1 MKIKSRVLLLTT
13 FLSILLIVTGVSG
26 LRGIRTIYEN
36 LVSGFRKSEIITE
49 NMNWARNAQVHFK
62 KQVQEWK
69 NILLRG
75 QDPELFEK
83 YRRAF
88 QKEETAVMD
97 ALFTLKKYFKKV
109 DFETVI
115 IDDVLK
121 VHADLGRKYRKALE
135 QYDPNK
141 PLTAFE
147 VDKIVRGIDREPTDK
162 METIVGFVEK
172 ESKAATDSLTAQ
184 SFAEYKNFTFFFVLL
199 IAGGIVLA
207 LLFAFIITRSITSS
221 IRKFQSIFA
230 RGAKG
235 DLTVRYPLPRFDLSQ
250 LAQMGSE
257 NLEELKK
264 EGNENLCFLN
274 IGSDAPQIGKK
285 IQCNALLSNKY
296 KNCSHCRLY
305 RTIHKN
311 EIRSLGAWY
320 NEFMNTFQG
329 VITKMKNNSARLF
342 ESSQEMASQMQQTHS
357 SIRTMEDSSRSMLEQ
372 ITGQGQ
378 RVQASSTDIKSI
390 LSAINEMDRM
400 NREVNE
406 KMEIASSS
414 VEEIAGNISSVASL
428 ASRADSASSSLEKN
442 SLKGEESMENFAA
455 STEEVAQNSDKIV
468 EMVQLIMD
476 ISEQTNLLAM
486 NAAIEAAHAGDY
498 GKGFAVVAEEIRKL
512 AEKSSGGA
520 KQIQKVVKDISQH
533 LHHNRNLST
542 ITRDNFLQL
551 KQNIQRVRESNQQI
565 FSALQEQKI
574 ANESVLS
581 SIHSIGEL
589 NRQLVDKMETQ
600 VQKGSRIESS
610 LKELTRSGEQVN
622 RKVEEQKKEINE
634 VFSASENVETISRQL
649 QQMAGMI
656 EKDFER
662 FKTDTVIMF

>member
-1 MKIKSRVLLLTT
+1 
-13 FLSILLIVTGVSG
+13 
-26 LRGIRTIYEN
+26 
-36 LVSGFRKSEIITE
+36 
-49 NMNWARNAQVHFK
+49 
-62 KQVQEWK
+62 
-69 NILLRG
+69 
-75 QDPELFEK
+75 
-83 YRRAF
+83 
-88 QKEETAVMD
+88 
-97 ALFTLKKYFKKV
+97 
-109 DFETVI
+109 
-115 IDDVLK
+115 
-121 VHADLGRKYRKALE
+121 
-135 QYDPNK
+135 
-141 PLTAFE
+141 
-147 VDKIVRGIDREPTDK
+147 
-162 METIVGFVEK
+162 
-172 ESKAATDSLTAQ
+172 
-184 SFAEYKNFTFFFVLL
+184 
-199 IAGGIVLA
+199 
-207 LLFAFIITRSITSS
+207 
-221 IRKFQSIFA
+221 
-230 RGAKG
+230 
-235 DLTVRYPLPRFDLSQ
+235 
-250 LAQMGSE
+250 
-257 NLEELKK
+257 
-264 EGNENLCFLN
+264 
-274 IGSDAPQIGKK
+274 
-285 IQCNALLSNKY
+285 
-296 KNCSHCRLY
+296 
-305 RTIHKN
+305 
-311 EIRSLGAWY
+311 
-320 NEFMNTFQG
+320 
-329 VITKMKNNSARLF
+329 
-342 ESSQEMASQMQQTHS
+342 
-357 SIRTMEDSSRSMLEQ
+357 
-372 ITGQGQ
+372 
-378 RVQASSTDIKSI
+378 
-390 LSAINEMDRM
+390 MDRM

>member
-1 MKIKSRVLLLTT
+1 
-13 FLSILLIVTGVSG
+13 
-26 LRGIRTIYEN
+26 
-36 LVSGFRKSEIITE
+36 
-49 NMNWARNAQVHFK
+49 
-62 KQVQEWK
+62 
-69 NILLRG
+69 
-75 QDPELFEK
+75 
-83 YRRAF
+83 
-88 QKEETAVMD
+88 
-97 ALFTLKKYFKKV
+97 
-109 DFETVI
+109 
-115 IDDVLK
+115 
-121 VHADLGRKYRKALE
+121 
-135 QYDPNK
+135 
-141 PLTAFE
+141 
-147 VDKIVRGIDREPTDK
+147 
-162 METIVGFVEK
+162 
-172 ESKAATDSLTAQ
+172 
-184 SFAEYKNFTFFFVLL
+184 
-199 IAGGIVLA
+199 
-207 LLFAFIITRSITSS
+207 
-221 IRKFQSIFA
+221 
-230 RGAKG
+230 
-235 DLTVRYPLPRFDLSQ
+235 
-250 LAQMGSE
+250 
-257 NLEELKK
+257 
-264 EGNENLCFLN
+264 
-274 IGSDAPQIGKK
+274 
-285 IQCNALLSNKY
+285 
-296 KNCSHCRLY
+296 
-305 RTIHKN
+305 
-311 EIRSLGAWY
+311 
-320 NEFMNTFQG
+320 
-329 VITKMKNNSARLF
+329 
-342 ESSQEMASQMQQTHS
+342 
-357 SIRTMEDSSRSMLEQ
+357 
-372 ITGQGQ
+372 
-378 RVQASSTDIKSI
+378 
-390 LSAINEMDRM
+390 
-400 NREVNE
+400 
-406 KMEIASSS
+406 MEIASSS